1 MTLPVRDHLR
11 GKPRLTLVHGTRRD
25 VARDP
30 ASDWRRLAQA
40 VTACTQELAQ
50 HLVEHRWGRV
60 DEAIQERR
68 ELLAGIARLPLDG
81 EGRSCLRALTQAT
94 EESEAA
100 IVLMIRGATMGAR
113 RQPQ

>member
-1 MTLPVRDHLR
+1 MTLPARDDLR
-11 GKPRLTLVHGTRRD
+11 GKPRLTLVRGTGAL

-40 VTACTQELAQ
+40 VTACTHELAR

-60 DEAIQERR
+60 DEAIRERR

-81 EGRSCLRALTQAT
+81 DGRSCLRALTQAT

-100 IVLMIRGATMGAR
+100 IAAMMGAR
-113 RQPQ
+113 RQQS